1 MSKRQIGVNQGL
13 KLFFGIFMV
22 LVYLG
27 MAVLM
32 AINYFDFNHTPLWT
46 GARWLFAIL
55 FACYGIYRGYRELTG
70 EHTYGMRRIDD
81 DMDDDEQYMTYSERM
96 KRMGQNTE
104 NDEKN
109 Q

>member
-1 MSKRQIGVNQGL
+1 MTKGQLGVNQAL

-27 MAVLM
+27 MAALM
-32 AINYFDFNHTPLWT
+32 AINYFEFSNTPLWT
-46 GARWLFAIL
+46 AVRWLFAVV
-55 FACYGIYRGYRELTG
+55 FALYGIYRGYRELTG
-70 EHTYGMRRIDD
+70 EHSYGMRVQDE
-81 DMDDDEQYMTYSERM
+81 DDENEYTSYTERM
-96 KRMGQNTE
+96 KHLGQNSD